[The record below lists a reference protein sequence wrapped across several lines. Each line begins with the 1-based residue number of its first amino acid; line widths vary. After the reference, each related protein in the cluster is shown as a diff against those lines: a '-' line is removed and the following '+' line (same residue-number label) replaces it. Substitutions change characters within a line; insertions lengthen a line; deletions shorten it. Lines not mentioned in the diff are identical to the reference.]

1 MATKTRRVEAR
12 VGPEDDAAIT
22 AAAKIA
28 GMSVS
33 SFVVSAARQEA
44 DRVIGRADTT
54 LMPVELFESL
64 VSALDIPDEVPA
76 LAAAAAKK
84 RAYQRR

>member
-1 MATKTRRVEAR
+1 MATKTRRIEAR
-12 VGPEDDAAIT
+12 VDPIDDEAIT
-22 AAAKIA
+22 VAAKMS

-33 SFVVSAARQEA
+33 AFLVSAARHEA

-54 LMPVELFESL
+54 LMSPELFDAVLSSL
-64 VSALDIPDEVPA
+64 DAPDDLPA
-76 LAAAAAKK
+76 LAALATDK